1 MEIIKTLNGDE
12 LTIALVG
19 ELNSANAKQVEDVIN
34 TSLKGVKSLVFE
46 FKDLEYISSAGLR
59 ILLVS
64 KKVMDKQGTMVV
76 RNPNESVLEIFTI
89 TGFKDILDVQ

>member
-1 MEIIKTLNGDE
+1 MEIIKTLKGGE

-34 TSLKGVKSLVFE
+34 TSLKGVKSLIFE

-76 RNPNESVLEIFTI
+76 RHPNESVLEIFTI